1 MPRPSRVPADY
12 FSFDDMND
20 IMDGI
25 AVRRATASSAEPMLK
40 PDYRAKRK
48 PRPVRVKHERRVS
61 RQSWECAE

>member
-1 MPRPSRVPADY
+1 MPREHRY
-12 FSFDDMND
+12 FFDIDDLND
-20 IMDGI
+20 VMDGI
-25 AVRRATASSAEPMLK
+25 AARRATASSAEPMLK